1 MLVLSRKVG
10 ESISIAD
17 GIVIVKVVEIRGD
30 KVRLGFE
37 ADREINIM
45 RTELA
50 DSSDDESKEPPTQG
64 E

>member
-17 GIVIVKVVEIRGD
+17 GIVIVKVVDIRGD